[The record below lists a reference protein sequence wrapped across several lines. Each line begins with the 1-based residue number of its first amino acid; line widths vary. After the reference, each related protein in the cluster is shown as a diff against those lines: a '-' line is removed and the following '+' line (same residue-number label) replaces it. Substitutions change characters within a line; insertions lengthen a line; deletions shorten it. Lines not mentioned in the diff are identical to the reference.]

1 MGTDGVAVEG
11 CGIAHP
17 RDVRVR
23 SRLAKHHPAGYR
35 FDIMMKAAA
44 GLARRA
50 VAAAIDLVLPAH
62 CPACD
67 EIVESDGA
75 FCAACFRRAPFLIDP
90 CCDACATPFA
100 SDGMAGTTSHCDP
113 CTLHPPAWDRA
124 RAAFTYDA
132 FSRRLIL
139 PLKYADRT
147 ENASV
152 LGAHM
157 ARAGAP
163 LLADADLI
171 VPVPLHRARLRTRRY
186 NQSVLLARA
195 ILRRMPPE
203 RAPILVP
210 DGLVRLRATAPL
222 ALRSAGQRRQELAGA
237 IGVRAAAA
245 GRFAGAR
252 IVLVDDVLTTGSTAT
267 ECARVL
273 KQAGAAD
280 VSLLV
285 AARTAPRAGAAAS
298 PCLETTGDEF

>member
-1 MGTDGVAVEG
+1 MM
-11 CGIAHP
+11 
-17 RDVRVR
+17 R
-23 SRLAKHHPAGYR
+23 S
-35 FDIMMKAAA
+35 AA

-75 FCAACFRRAPFLIDP
+75 FCADCFRRAPFLLDP
-90 CCDACATPFA
+90 CCETCATPFA
-100 SDGMAGTTSHCDP
+100 SDGMAGPTSHCDA
-113 CTLHPPAWDRA
+113 CTGHPPAWDRA

-147 ENASV
+147 ENAAV

-157 ARAGAP
+157 ARAGAS
-163 LLADADLI
+163 LLAAADLV
-171 VPVPLHRARLRTRRY
+171 VPVPLHRARLRARRY

-195 ILRRMPPE
+195 ILRRTSPVPVL
-203 RAPILVP
+203 IP

-237 IGVRAAAA
+237 IGVRPSAV

-273 KQAGAAD
+273 KEAGAAD

-285 AARTAPRAGAAAS
+285 AARTAPRAGETGS
-298 PCLETTGDEF
+298 PCLETPGDEF